1 MNPIGVVI
9 CNYNKKDFVLQ
20 CVQSVLESKEK
31 NFDIYVVDNASSDG
45 SAEALKKA
53 YGNRITVIENK
64 ENLGGSG
71 GFNTGLRIVRDKG
84 YSYFMCLDDDAAVDE
99 NALSVLYHYM
109 EEHTDTGMAGCR
121 VYHTQMPDYIQQSGL
136 LIDFENCTAKTIGAD
151 MPEDGSLP
159 DVIECDTVATCAVMV
174 RADAVKQNGVGIMP
188 EDNFIYWDDMEW
200 GYRIELA
207 GYRVVTL
214 AEAKALHQMGAN
226 TKKENTFINYYMWRN
241 RTNFFMRF
249 TPEAQMKATFNL
261 IPGWF
266 AKEGTTYPE
275 GETYRLVTKKKAKE
289 MYEHPLVEVANH
301 GNEHKYM
308 TSLTPLEMAEDTI
321 LCRKSLESL
330 YGKIIRGMAYPYG
343 WYDDTLIDVLKQ
355 CGITYCRT
363 VESTENF
370 DLPENWLAWNPTC
383 HHDDEALFDLADE
396 FVSKQNV
403 ERPLLFYVWGH
414 TFEFERNNNWERMD
428 RFMEKVAKQDD
439 VWYATNGEIYDYV
452 NAYENLVFSAD
463 GKRIYNPS
471 KMSVWVEIDGTCY
484 KIEDEFVME

>member
-121 VYHTQMPDYIQQSGL
+121 VYHTQMSDYIQQSGL
-136 LIDFENCTAKTIGAD
+136 LIDFDNCTAKTIGAD
-151 MPEDGSLP
+151 
-159 DVIECDTVATCAVMV
+159 
-174 RADAVKQNGVGIMP
+174 MP

-200 GYRIELA
+200 GYRIKLA

-249 TPEAQMKATFNL
+249 TPEAQMEAMSVKVLGAVFD
-261 IPGWF
+261 
-266 AKEGTTYPE
+266 A
-275 GETYRLVTKKKAKE
+275 
-289 MYEHPLVEVANH
+289 MYESMFREEHNVRQTISYAFYDALAGVRGKADSYKIMKNDANDNKLIQTLQ
-301 GNEHKYM
+301 G
-308 TSLTPLEMAEDTI
+308 
-321 LCRKSLESL
+321 RKSFAIEENNQEEDAYYLRNFIASVCPDLREEEQTKAEIVFRFCDYIFYSEKMPD
-330 YGKIIRGMAYPYG
+330 GKEI
-343 WYDDTLIDVLKQ
+343 LID
-355 CGITYCRT
+355 
-363 VESTENF
+363 S
-370 DLPENWLAWNPTC
+370 
-383 HHDDEALFDLADE
+383 
-396 FVSKQNV
+396 
-403 ERPLLFYVWGH
+403 
-414 TFEFERNNNWERMD
+414 ERNCVVDENDIEICKNYGYSKWLFIYMNQGVFLAAARRM
-428 RFMEKVAKQDD
+428 R
-439 VWYATNGEIYDYV
+439 GEIV
-452 NAYENLVFSAD
+452 
-463 GKRIYNPS
+463 
-471 KMSVWVEIDGTCY
+471 
-484 KIEDEFVME
+484 DE

>member
-121 VYHTQMPDYIQQSGL
+121 VYHTQMSDYIQQSGL
-136 LIDFENCTAKTIGAD
+136 LIDFDNCTAKTIGAD

-174 RADAVKQNGVGIMP
+174 RADTVKQKGVGIMP

-200 GYRIELA
+200 ENWQDTVLLRWQRQKRYIKWGRIQ
-207 GYRVVTL
+207 RR
-214 AEAKALHQMGAN
+214 K
-226 TKKENTFINYYMWRN
+226 
-241 RTNFFMRF
+241 
-249 TPEAQMKATFNL
+249 
-261 IPGWF
+261 IPLSIIIC
-266 AKEGTTYPE
+266 
-275 GETYRLVTKKKAKE
+275 GETG
-289 MYEHPLVEVANH
+289 PI
-301 GNEHKYM
+301 
-308 TSLTPLEMAEDTI
+308 SL
-321 LCRKSLESL
+321 
-330 YGKIIRGMAYPYG
+330 
-343 WYDDTLIDVLKQ
+343 
-355 CGITYCRT
+355 CGLRRRRR
-363 VESTENF
+363 
-370 DLPENWLAWNPTC
+370 WR
-383 HHDDEALFDLADE
+383 
-396 FVSKQNV
+396 Q
-403 ERPLLFYVWGH
+403 
-414 TFEFERNNNWERMD
+414 
-428 RFMEKVAKQDD
+428 
-439 VWYATNGEIYDYV
+439 
-452 NAYENLVFSAD
+452 
-463 GKRIYNPS
+463 
-471 KMSVWVEIDGTCY
+471 
-484 KIEDEFVME
+484 

>member
-136 LIDFENCTAKTIGAD
+136 LIDFDNCTAKTIGAD
-151 MPEDGSLP
+151 
-159 DVIECDTVATCAVMV
+159 
-174 RADAVKQNGVGIMP
+174 MP

-200 GYRIELA
+200 GYRIKLA

-249 TPEAQMKATFNL
+249 TPEAQMEAMSVKVLGAVFD
-261 IPGWF
+261 
-266 AKEGTTYPE
+266 A
-275 GETYRLVTKKKAKE
+275 
-289 MYEHPLVEVANH
+289 MYESMFREEHNVRQTISYAFYDALTGVRGKADSYKILKNDANDNKLIQTLQ
-301 GNEHKYM
+301 G
-308 TSLTPLEMAEDTI
+308 
-321 LCRKSLESL
+321 RKSFAIEENNQEEDAYYLRNFIASVCPDLREEEQTKAEIVFRFCDYIFYSEKMPD
-330 YGKIIRGMAYPYG
+330 GKEI
-343 WYDDTLIDVLKQ
+343 LIDSERNCV
-355 CGITYCRT
+355 
-363 VESTENF
+363 VDEN
-370 DLPENWLAWNPTC
+370 DIEICKNYGYSKWLFIYMNQGVFLAAARRMRG
-383 HHDDEALFDLADE
+383 EFADE
-396 FVSKQNV
+396 
-403 ERPLLFYVWGH
+403 
-414 TFEFERNNNWERMD
+414 
-428 RFMEKVAKQDD
+428 
-439 VWYATNGEIYDYV
+439 
-452 NAYENLVFSAD
+452 
-463 GKRIYNPS
+463 
-471 KMSVWVEIDGTCY
+471 
-484 KIEDEFVME
+484 

>member
-136 LIDFENCTAKTIGAD
+136 LIDFDNCTAKTIGAD
-151 MPEDGSLP
+151 
-159 DVIECDTVATCAVMV
+159 
-174 RADAVKQNGVGIMP
+174 MP

-200 GYRIELA
+200 GYRIKLA

-249 TPEAQMKATFNL
+249 TPEAQMEAMSVKVLGAVFD
-261 IPGWF
+261 
-266 AKEGTTYPE
+266 A
-275 GETYRLVTKKKAKE
+275 
-289 MYEHPLVEVANH
+289 MYESMFREEHNVRQTISYAFYDALAGVRGKADSYKILKNDANDNKLIQTLQ
-301 GNEHKYM
+301 G
-308 TSLTPLEMAEDTI
+308 
-321 LCRKSLESL
+321 RKSFAIEENNQEEDAYYLRNFIASVCPDLREEEQTKAEIVFRFCDYIFYSEKMPD
-330 YGKIIRGMAYPYG
+330 GKEI
-343 WYDDTLIDVLKQ
+343 LIDSERNCV
-355 CGITYCRT
+355 
-363 VESTENF
+363 VDEN
-370 DLPENWLAWNPTC
+370 DIEICKNYGYSKWLFIYMNQGVFLAAARRMRG
-383 HHDDEALFDLADE
+383 EFADE
-396 FVSKQNV
+396 
-403 ERPLLFYVWGH
+403 
-414 TFEFERNNNWERMD
+414 
-428 RFMEKVAKQDD
+428 
-439 VWYATNGEIYDYV
+439 
-452 NAYENLVFSAD
+452 
-463 GKRIYNPS
+463 
-471 KMSVWVEIDGTCY
+471 
-484 KIEDEFVME
+484 